1 MSDNGRGNAAMSD
14 DIAHELRVIARLME
28 NRKTRIDFGEQD
40 AAQLRKAATELE
52 DMRAT
57 LDKSAKLAL
66 LAVHAERAAILEM
79 IEQSE
84 KRAHAA
90 RRGAKTSM
98 ANYYDGC
105 VDSLSLLAAAIKAR
119 GEI

>member
-1 MSDNGRGNAAMSD
+1 LRNAAD
-14 DIAHELRVIARLME
+14 EI
-28 NRKTRIDFGEQD
+28 
-40 AAQLRKAATELE
+40 E
-52 DMRAT
+52 DMCAT

-66 LAVHAERAAILEM
+66 TAVHAERAAILEM

-84 KRAHAA
+84 KRAYAA
-90 RRGAKTSM
+90 RKGTKTSM

-119 GEI
+119 GTE